1 MGLHH
6 RGNPVWPPELFGVEE
21 EWLCSQLVAEGSQ
34 GESES
39 LLTREGVHEKG
50 YTGLLADRQPGHR
63 SFGARCTVMFSQG
76 GGVRSEVSYF
86 PKLPSQSPTDT
97 PTPALVCRGQAHL
110 VSQPSEAPLRK

>member
-50 YTGLLADRQPGHR
+50 YTGLLADRQT
-63 SFGARCTVMFSQG
+63 ARTQELWC
-76 GGVRSEVSYF
+76 
-86 PKLPSQSPTDT
+86 
-97 PTPALVCRGQAHL
+97 
-110 VSQPSEAPLRK
+110 